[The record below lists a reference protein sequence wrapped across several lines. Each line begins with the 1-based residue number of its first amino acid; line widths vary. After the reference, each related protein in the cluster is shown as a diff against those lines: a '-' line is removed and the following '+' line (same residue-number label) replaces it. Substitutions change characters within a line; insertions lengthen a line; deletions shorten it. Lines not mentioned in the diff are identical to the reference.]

1 MQVCA
6 GLLLVGALASC
17 GLSHQVRLYPGP
29 SLPAAQ
35 VAQLA
40 LPYSVLLLKV
50 NSEKV
55 DSTGAAYV
63 FLPGTYLL
71 AVMYCDLA
79 LRDYPSEEI
88 EVLFEAAAGRRYQLC
103 YEFFAGNE
111 TAWRAWIMDV
121 TGPEG

>member
-1 MQVCA
+1 MKICA
-6 GLLLVGALASC
+6 GLLLAGALAGC
-17 GLSHQVRLYPGP
+17 GLAHQVRLYPGP
-29 SLPAAQ
+29 PLPPAQ
-35 VAQLA
+35 VARLV

-50 NSEKV
+50 DAAQV
-55 DSTGAAYV
+55 DSTGLEYE
-63 FLPGTYLL
+63 FRPGTYLL

-111 TAWRAWIMDV
+111 TAWRAWIVDV
-121 TGPEG
+121 TG